1 MAMGK
6 YAAYGDLLGMTAR
19 VAVRA
24 YSHCPQTARMYYKP
38 PPTATATTAASGDKR
53 SASAATASSSR
64 SSSFGADNAGS
75 STGAAA
81 SPCAST
87 KQQAAAAARVAFD
100 GAGFILYGVER
111 AASPSPAAAAVVC
124 TVAIHC
130 RRLEASGSTRPRLG
144 GRGDS
149 GSTAW
154 IREEGATSAARPPT
168 SCIFCWRG
176 GFWGSGGLRCLCL
189 CLPGPPSSLPF
200 AAATIA
206 IVCGGEGPTARE
218 AGEERIRVMHPA
230 GSVPSPLDVRCCSR
244 ARLTCPP
251 SPWAPTR
258 RRCRSPSPHAHAS
271 RRRLA
276 RPRLARTQVVVAVA
290 VAVAAPR

>member
-1 MAMGK
+1 MK
-6 YAAYGDLLGMTAR
+6 IYT
-19 VAVRA
+19 
-24 YSHCPQTARMYYKP
+24 
-38 PPTATATTAASGDKR
+38 PTALLNEWQAIWLAKLASQLAK
-53 SASAATASSSR
+53 
-64 SSSFGADNAGS
+64 FGHPPRLAKPGYQPWA
-75 STGAAA
+75 
-81 SPCAST
+81 PCCQTLICPFLCSHAPSQCE
-87 KQQAAAAARVAFD
+87 KHRRHHRHR
-100 GAGFILYGVER
+100 GHHLPLLPR
-111 AASPSPAAAAVVC
+111 SPSPAAAAVVC